1 MQIVC
6 GPAMDMNEAMSMK
19 GQGQSDEWG
28 TQPYPVH
35 YPVSRLR
42 VAAIRF
48 LNPAP
53 LMWDFDHPPLAV
65 PLAGRYDIESMMP
78 AQCAERL
85 ANGTA
90 DLGLVP
96 ITAFTQSNDLRI
108 IPGCA
113 IASKGAIRSLLLIA
127 RVATGLS
134 GIRSIASD
142 TSSRA
147 THAYVQVMARRFWKI
162 PATFTQHAPDL
173 DAMLAACDAALLIG
187 DPALL
192 ALEDRTARQERTGEE
207 LLYLD
212 LGAEWHKLTGLPW
225 ISALWGVCEEAVR
238 SSDVREQLVSDL
250 IGSRDAGLAHID
262 DLADEWAMHIAL
274 PRATI
279 HTYLSRNIHYILDD
293 ECLDGLRRF
302 YELAA
307 ACDVLPPVADLR
319 FL

>member
-1 MQIVC
+1 
-6 GPAMDMNEAMSMK
+6 
-19 GQGQSDEWG
+19 
-28 TQPYPVH
+28 
-35 YPVSRLR
+35 
-42 VAAIRF
+42 
-48 LNPAP
+48 
-53 LMWDFDHPPLAV
+53 MWDFDHPPLAV
-65 PLAGRYDIESMMP
+65 PLAERYDIESMMP

-96 ITAFTQSNDLRI
+96 ITAFAQSALARGNDLRI

-113 IASKGAIRSLLLIA
+113 IASKGAIRSLLLIVRA
-127 RVATGLS
+127 KTGIE

-142 TSSRA
+142 SSSRA

-192 ALEDRTARQERTGEE
+192 ALEDRAARQERTGEE

-212 LGAEWHKLTGLPW
+212 LGAEWRKLTGLPW
-225 ISALWGVCEEAVR
+225 ISAVWGVRGEAIRSIAQRDELVR
-238 SSDVREQLVSDL
+238 DSLIQDL

-262 DLADEWAMHIAL
+262 DLADEWVMHIAL

-279 HTYLSRNIHYILDD
+279 HTYLSRNIHYVLDD
-293 ECLDGLRRF
+293 ECLEGLRRF

>member
-1 MQIVC
+1 
-6 GPAMDMNEAMSMK
+6 
-19 GQGQSDEWG
+19 
-28 TQPYPVH
+28 
-35 YPVSRLR
+35 
-42 VAAIRF
+42 
-48 LNPAP
+48 
-53 LMWDFDHPPLAV
+53 MWDFDHPPLAV
-65 PLAGRYDIESMMP
+65 PFAERYDIESMMP

-96 ITAFTQSNDLRI
+96 ITAFAQGNDLRI
-108 IPGCA
+108 VPGCA
-113 IASKGAIRSLLLIA
+113 IASKGAIRSLLLIVRA
-127 RVATGLS
+127 KTGIE
-134 GIRSIASD
+134 GIRSIAAD

-147 THAYVQVMARRFWKI
+147 TQAYVQIMARRFWKI
-162 PATFTQHAPDL
+162 PATFTQHPPDL

-192 ALEDRTARQERTGEE
+192 ALEDRAARQQRTGEG

-225 ISALWGVCEEAVR
+225 ISAVWGMREEAIRSTAQRDELVR
-238 SSDVREQLVSDL
+238 NSLIQDL
-250 IGSRDAGLAHID
+250 IGSRDAGLAHVD

-293 ECLDGLRRF
+293 ECLEGLRRF

-307 ACDVLPPVADLR
+307 ACDVLPPVGELR

>member
-1 MQIVC
+1 
-6 GPAMDMNEAMSMK
+6 
-19 GQGQSDEWG
+19 
-28 TQPYPVH
+28 
-35 YPVSRLR
+35 
-42 VAAIRF
+42 
-48 LNPAP
+48 
-53 LMWDFDHPPLAV
+53 MWDFDHPPLAV
-65 PLAGRYDIESMMP
+65 PLAERYDIESMMP

-96 ITAFTQSNDLRI
+96 ITAFAQSNDLRVV
-108 IPGCA
+108 PGCA
-113 IASKGAIRSLLLIA
+113 IASKGPIRSLLLIVRA
-127 RVATGLS
+127 KTGIE

-142 TSSRA
+142 ISSRA

-192 ALEDRTARQERTGEE
+192 ALEDRAARQQRTGEE

-225 ISALWGVCEEAVR
+225 ISALWGVREEAVR
-238 SSDVREQLVSDL
+238 SSSVRNQLVRDSLIQDL

-293 ECLDGLRRF
+293 ECLEGLRRF

-307 ACDVLPPVADLR
+307 ACNVLPPVAELG

>member
-1 MQIVC
+1 M
-6 GPAMDMNEAMSMK
+6 
-19 GQGQSDEWG
+19 
-28 TQPYPVH
+28 
-35 YPVSRLR
+35 SRLR

-65 PLAGRYDIESMMP
+65 PLAGRYDVESMMP

-96 ITAFTQSNDLRI
+96 ITAFARNRGLRI
-108 IPGCA
+108 VPGCA
-113 IASKGAIRSLLLIA
+113 IASKGAIRSLLLIVRA
-127 RVATGLS
+127 STGLDAV
-134 GIRSIASD
+134 GSIASD

-147 THAYVQVMARRFWKI
+147 TQAYVQVMARHFWKI
-162 PATFTQHAPDL
+162 PATFVEHAPDL
-173 DAMLAACDAALLIG
+173 DAMLAKCDAALLIG

-192 ALEDRTARQERTGEE
+192 ALEDRAARQQRTGEA

-225 ISALWGVCEEAVR
+225 ISALWGVREEAIR
-238 SSDVREQLVSDL
+238 SSAEREQLVSDL
-250 IGSRDAGLAHID
+250 LASRDAGLAHID
-262 DLADEWAMHIAL
+262 ALADEWAMHIDV
-274 PRATI
+274 PRDTI
-279 HTYLSRNIHYILDD
+279 HTYLSQNIHYILDE
-293 ECLDGLRRF
+293 ECLEGLRRF

-307 ACDVLPPVADLR
+307 VCNVLPAMTDLR

>member
-1 MQIVC
+1 
-6 GPAMDMNEAMSMK
+6 
-19 GQGQSDEWG
+19 
-28 TQPYPVH
+28 
-35 YPVSRLR
+35 VSRLR

-53 LMWDFDHPPLAV
+53 LMWNFDHPPHAV
-65 PLAGRYDIESMMP
+65 LLAGRYDIESMMP

-85 ANGTA
+85 ASGTA

-96 ITAFTQSNDLRI
+96 ITAFAHSRDLRI

-113 IASKGAIRSLLLIA
+113 IASKGAIRSLLLIVRA
-127 RVATGLS
+127 AMGLE
-134 GIRSIASD
+134 GVRSIAAD

-147 THAYVQVMARRFWKI
+147 TLAYVQVMARHFWKI
-162 PATFTQHAPDL
+162 PATFVPHAPDL
-173 DAMLAACDAALLIG
+173 DAMLTACDAALLIG

-192 ALEDRTARQERTGEE
+192 ALEDRDARQKRTGEE

-225 ISALWGVCEEAVR
+225 ISAVWGIREQAIR
-238 SSDVREQLVSDL
+238 SSYQRDQLVNDL
-250 IGSRDAGLAHID
+250 LASRDAGLAHVD
-262 DLADEWAMHIAL
+262 DLADEWAMHIEV
-274 PRATI
+274 PRDTI
-279 HTYLSRNIHYILDD
+279 YSYLRRNIHYILDD
-293 ECLDGLRRF
+293 ECLEGMRRF

-307 ACDVLPPVADLR
+307 ECKVLPPAASFT

>member
-1 MQIVC
+1 MRAQ
-6 GPAMDMNEAMSMK
+6 
-19 GQGQSDEWG
+19 
-28 TQPYPVH
+28 PVH
-35 YPVSRLR
+35 YSVSRLH

-53 LMWDFDHPPLAV
+53 LMWDFDHPPHAV
-65 PLAGRYDIESMMP
+65 PLAERYDIESMMP
-78 AQCAERL
+78 AQCEERL

-96 ITAFTQSNDLRI
+96 ITAFAHGNNLRI
-108 IPGCA
+108 VPGCA
-113 IASKGAIRSLLLIA
+113 IASKGAIRSLLLVMRA
-127 RVATGLS
+127 AAGLDRV
-134 GIRSIASD
+134 RSIAAD

-147 THAYVQVMARRFWKI
+147 TLAYVQVMAHRFWKI
-162 PATFTQHAPDL
+162 PATFVQHPPDL

-192 ALEDRTARQERTGEE
+192 ALEDRAARQERTGEE

-212 LGAEWHKLTGLPW
+212 LGAEWHTLTGLPW
-225 ISALWGVCEEAVR
+225 ISAVWGVREEAVR
-238 SSDVREQLVSDL
+238 SSPVRDQLVRDL
-250 IGSRDAGLAHID
+250 LASRDAGLAHID
-262 DLADEWAMHIAL
+262 NLADEWVMHIAL

-279 HTYLSRNIHYILDD
+279 HAYLSQNIHYLLDQ
-293 ECLDGLRRF
+293 ECLEGLQRF

-307 ACDVLPPVADLR
+307 ACNVLPPVAGLR

>member
-1 MQIVC
+1 M
-6 GPAMDMNEAMSMK
+6 GYATAA
-19 GQGQSDEWG
+19 G
-28 TQPYPVH
+28 TLSPVH
-35 YPVSRLR
+35 YAVTTRLR

-65 PLAGRYDIESMMP
+65 PLAERYDIESMMP

-85 ANGTA
+85 ANSTA

-96 ITAFTQSNDLRI
+96 ITAFAHSNSLRI
-108 IPGCA
+108 VPGCT
-113 IASKGAIRSLLLIA
+113 IASKGAIRSLLLIVRA
-127 RVATGLS
+127 KTGIE
-134 GIRSIASD
+134 GIRSIAVD

-147 THAYVQVMARRFWKI
+147 TLAYVQVMARRFWKI
-162 PATFTQHAPDL
+162 PATFTQHTPDL
-173 DAMLAACDAALLIG
+173 DVMLAACDAALLIG

-192 ALEDRTARQERTGEE
+192 ALEDRAARQQRTGEE

-225 ISALWGVCEEAVR
+225 ISAVWGVREEAIR
-238 SSDVREQLVSDL
+238 STAQREQFVRESLIQDL

-279 HTYLSRNIHYILDD
+279 QTYLSQNIHYILDN
-293 ECLDGLRRF
+293 ECLEGLRRF

-307 ACDVLPPVADLR
+307 ACDVLPSVADLR